1 MHNLCPSGAK
11 KPCPKVVFFVVFF
24 FFFFFVGEERE
35 PAFLEGIPGAG
46 I

>member
-11 KPCPKVVFFVVFF
+11 KPCPKVVFFGDFF
-24 FFFFFVGEERE
+24 FFFAGEERE